1 MALGVG
7 NRIWPA
13 LSLLAALMLA
23 AAPVPGW
30 FTAFRPE
37 WVPVVLLCW
46 SLVAPERFGMLT
58 AVGMGLALDVLT
70 GALLGQH
77 ALALLLVV
85 YLCQRFQPRI
95 RVIPLAQLT
104 LMIVMLLALYESVL
118 FWVDGIA
125 DRTVPFVERWAPIL
139 SSTVVWLIVLTVLD
153 RWRRV
158 AHARI

>member
-1 MALGVG
+1 MTLGRG
-7 NRIWPA
+7 NRIMPA

-30 FTAFRPE
+30 SASFRPE
-37 WVPVVLLCW
+37 WVPVVLLFW
-46 SLVAPERFGMLT
+46 SLVAPDRFGMLT

-104 LMIVMLLALYESVL
+104 LMIVALLALYEFVL
-118 FWVDGIA
+118 FWVDGLA
-125 DRTVPFVERWAPIL
+125 GRTVPFVDRWARVL
-139 SSTVVWLIVLTVLD
+139 SSTAVWLLALAVLD